1 MHMRPILFGCVLA
14 MSTCLSAQSEA
25 LQVIRAELNRLY
37 PELETLYLDLHRHPE
52 LSGKEVKTAEKMAD
66 QMKKA
71 GFEVTPGVGGTGVVG
86 VLRNGQ
92 GPTLLLRTEL
102 DALPV
107 QEKTGLS
114 YASLEPGVM
123 HACGHDLHMTCLTGA
138 AAVLNQLKA
147 RWRGTV
153 VLVAQPAEETVGGA
167 RAMIADGLF
176 TRFPKPDFALALHD
190 IGTVPAG
197 KVAWIEGYAL
207 ANVDSVDITIYGK
220 GGHGARPNTT
230 VDPIVIAARAILAL
244 QTIISREKDPME
256 PGVIT
261 VGSIHAGSK
270 HNIIPDEAKLQ
281 LTVRSYAPEVR
292 KQLLAGIVRIV
303 KAETV
308 AGLSPKEP
316 TIAFSEGQDALY
328 NDPAFTRRLVAVLGK
343 GLGRENVV
351 AGQAEMGAED
361 FGEFGKAAG
370 IPSVMLRLGAV
381 EPGRF
386 SAARA
391 SGEVLPSPH
400 SPLFAPDRE
409 PSIRTGVEALV
420 LATLEVLA
428 VPGHK

>member
-1 MHMRPILFGCVLA
+1 MRLRHALFA
-14 MSTCLSAQSEA
+14 CLLMLPPSLKAQSGTSATIQAEVTRIYPNLEA
-25 LQVIRAELNRLY
+25 
-37 PELETLYLDLHRHPE
+37 LYLDLHRHPE
-52 LSGKEVKTAEKMAD
+52 LSGKEVKTAAKIAEQLK
-66 QMKKA
+66 QA
-71 GFEVTPGVGGTGVVG
+71 GYDVTTGVGGTGVVG

-107 QEKTGLS
+107 QEKTGLP
-114 YASLEPGVM
+114 YASLETGVM
-123 HACGHDLHMTCLTGA
+123 HACGHDLHMTALTGA
-138 AAVLNQLKA
+138 AALLNRLKD
-147 RWRGTV
+147 RWHGTL

-176 TRFPKPDFALALHD
+176 TRFPKPDFAPALHD
-190 IGTVPAG
+190 IGNVPAG
-197 KVAWIEGYAL
+197 KIAWSEGYAF

-230 VDPIVIAARAILAL
+230 VDPIVIAARTILAL

-261 VGSIHAGSK
+261 VGSIHAGTK
-270 HNIIPDEAKLQ
+270 HNIISDEAKLQ

-292 KQLLAGIVRIV
+292 KQLLAGIVRVV
-303 KAETV
+303 KAEAA

-316 TIAFSEGQDALY
+316 SITFSEGQDALY
-328 NDPAFTRRLVAVLGK
+328 NDPPFTRRLVAALNK
-343 GLGRENVV
+343 GLGPDNVV
-351 AGQAEMGAED
+351 PGRAEMGAED

-386 SAARA
+386 KAAQT

-409 PSIRTGVEALV
+409 RSIRTGVEALV
-420 LATLEVLA
+420 LATLGVLGT
-428 VPGHK
+428 P

>member
-1 MHMRPILFGCVLA
+1 MRLHPSALVCLLA
-14 MSTCLSAQSEA
+14 LSALLVAQSA
-25 LQVIRAELNRLY
+25 PMPIIRGEVDRLY
-37 PELETLYLDLHRHPE
+37 PALDALYLDLHRHPE
-52 LSGKEVKTAEKMAD
+52 LSGKEVKTATKMVD
-66 QMKKA
+66 EIRKA

-107 QEKTGLS
+107 QEKTGLP

-123 HACGHDLHMTCLTGA
+123 HACGHDLHMATLTGA
-138 AAVLNQLKA
+138 ATVLNQLKD

-176 TRFPKPDFALALHD
+176 TRFPRPAFALALHD
-190 IGTVPAG
+190 SGSVPAG
-197 KVAWIEGYAL
+197 QIAWVEGFAY
-207 ANVDSVDITIYGK
+207 ANVDSVDITLFGK
-220 GGHGARPNTT
+220 GGHGAKPDST
-230 VDPIVIAARAILAL
+230 VDPIVLAARTILAL
-244 QTIISREKDPME
+244 QTLISREKDPME

-261 VGSIHAGSK
+261 VGSIHAGTK

-281 LTVRSYAPEVR
+281 LTVRSYAPAVR

-303 KAETV
+303 KAEAV
-308 AGLSPKEP
+308 AGNSPKEP
-316 TIAFSEGQDALY
+316 LIAFSEGQDALY
-328 NDPAFTRRLVAVLGK
+328 NDPAFTHRLVAAISK
-343 GLGRENVV
+343 GLGPERVV
-351 AGQAEMGAED
+351 AGKAVMGAED

-370 IPSVMLRLGAV
+370 IPTAMLILGAV

-386 SAARA
+386 KAAQA
-391 SGEVLPSPH
+391 SEEVLPSNH

-409 PSIRTGVEALV
+409 RSIRTGVEALV

-428 VPGHK
+428 LP